1 LIISSFL
8 TSKNFKKKNFFPQ
21 EELLK
26 NDFINEKFRFKVLFV
41 LLTFT
46 RTRFLAQ
53 RLHFAQKKLIGIRVV
68 IPLAAYNVANND

>member
-1 LIISSFL
+1 M
-8 TSKNFKKKNFFPQ
+8 K
-21 EELLK
+21 
-26 NDFINEKFRFKVLFV
+26 KFRFKVLFV

-68 IPLAAYNVANND
+68 IPLAAYNVANNDWALKSFIYLWFIGLPSLFYC